1 MQKSVVL
8 TTGNSNDDTCMYVSE
23 PVQTYMTMY
32 IFRNFS
38 EKNKMLIFGKLEDLN
53 ASEA

>member
-23 PVQTYMTMY
+23 PVQTYMTC
-32 IFRNFS
+32 IFS
-38 EKNKMLIFGKLEDLN
+38 E
-53 ASEA
+53 ASQETTCSYLGNCKI